1 MLQGFKSCFLAAKLS
16 VFALLLSLAACSD
29 AAPGELTDKQKA
41 RLVERVEQRWEAQ
54 SAKDWEKA
62 WEFTTPNY
70 RSVFP
75 KELYRNNF
83 SFDVDWEL
91 TGVDVLN
98 YDAQAA
104 VASVAAR
111 VMSSPSRHR
120 QSASKL
126 GTIPT
131 TIREKWLLINGE
143 WWYSAKG

>member
-1 MLQGFKSCFLAAKLS
+1 M
-16 VFALLLSLAACSD
+16 AACTD
-29 AAPGELTDKQKA
+29 AAPGELSAKQKA
-41 RLVERVEQRWEAQ
+41 RLVERVEQRWQAQ
-54 SAKDWEKA
+54 AAKDWDKA

-126 GTIPT
+126 GTVPSV
-131 TIREKWLLINGE
+131 IREKWLLIDGE
-143 WWYSAKG
+143 WWYSVRD

>member
-1 MLQGFKSCFLAAKLS
+1 MLKLFSARFSKCLAFSAALFL
-16 VFALLLSLAACSD
+16 LLLSGCSSVPK
-29 AAPGELTDKQKA
+29 ALTDADKA
-41 RLVERVEQRWEAQ
+41 KLLERVSQRWQAQ
-54 SAKDWEKA
+54 SAKDWDKA

-91 TGVDVLN
+91 TGVELVH

-111 VMSSPSRHR
+111 VMSSPSRQR
-120 QSASKL
+120 RSASKL
-126 GTIPT
+126 GVIPT
-131 TIREKWLLINGE
+131 VIKEKWLLIDGQ
-143 WWYSAKG
+143 WWYGLKD